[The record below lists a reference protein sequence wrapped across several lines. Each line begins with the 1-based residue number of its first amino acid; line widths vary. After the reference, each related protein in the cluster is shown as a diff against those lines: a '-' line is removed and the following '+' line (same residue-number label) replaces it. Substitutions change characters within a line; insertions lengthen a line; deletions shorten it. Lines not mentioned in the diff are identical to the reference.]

1 MFYGVAVHIYLPF
14 VKMAKRRRGRGD
26 RKRDLRVKYIA
37 ADEYLRKM
45 KRAGRKNCPDYS
57 SLPEQ

>member
-1 MFYGVAVHIYLPF
+1 MAVHIYLPF

-37 ADEYLRKM
+37 ADEYLRKNE
-45 KRAGRKNCPDYS
+45 KGRQEE
-57 SLPEQ
+57 LPGLQFTS